1 VAEVALLGVSKSF
14 DATPVLSLLSL
25 QVADG
30 QFCVVLGP
38 SGCGKSTLLR
48 LIAGLEQVDS
58 GQIYIGGKDV
68 TATPPQARHVGMV
81 FQNYA
86 LYPHMTVAENI
97 GLPLRLKKVSPESE
111 KTKVREVAAMLGLQ
125 DLLERRPRQL
135 SGGQRQR
142 VALGRAIAH
151 SPQAFLFDEP
161 LSNVDA
167 LLRVKMRTQIAEL
180 WQSLGATVIYVTH
193 DQTEAL
199 ALGSQ
204 ICILDGGKIQQ
215 IGNAREIYDTPKN
228 RFVAGFVGTPPI
240 NFIDGQ
246 LRFEKNLYFDPWG
259 LPIPLTGAAQL
270 SSLHSRAVVLGI
282 RPEDLTTVADPAGEF
297 ALKAEVERTEYLGNV
312 TWVSVRTVGTRLTV
326 RARPEE
332 RYRAGQTCQVRV
344 DRERLHWF
352 DIESGLRI

>member
-14 DATPVLSLLSL
+14 DATPVLSDLTLA
-25 QVADG
+25 VADG
-30 QFCVVLGP
+30 EFCVILGP

-48 LIAGLEQVDS
+48 LVAGLEQADS

-68 TATPPQARHVGMV
+68 TATPPQARNVGMV

-97 GLPLRLKKVSPESE
+97 GLPLQLKKV
-111 KTKVREVAAMLGLQ
+111 TKDKQTARVREVATMLGLQ

-167 LLRVKMRTQIAEL
+167 LLRVKMRTQIAQL

-199 ALGSQ
+199 ALGSK
-204 ICILDGGKIQQ
+204 ICILDGGTIQQ
-215 IGNAREIYDTPKN
+215 VGNAREIYDAPKN

-240 NFIDGQ
+240 NFIDGR
-246 LRFEKNLYFDPWG
+246 LRFESTLYFDPWG
-259 LPIPLTGAAQL
+259 LPIPLSQSARLAN
-270 SSLHSRAVVLGI
+270 LHGRDLVLGI
-282 RPEDLTTVADPAGEF
+282 RPEDLTTANDTGGHF
-297 ALKAEVERTEYLGNV
+297 AVKAEVERTEYLGNV
-312 TWVSVRTVGTRLTV
+312 TWVSVRAFGTSLVV

-332 RYRAGQTCQVRV
+332 TFRAGQPCHVQV

-352 DIESGLRI
+352 DIETGLCI